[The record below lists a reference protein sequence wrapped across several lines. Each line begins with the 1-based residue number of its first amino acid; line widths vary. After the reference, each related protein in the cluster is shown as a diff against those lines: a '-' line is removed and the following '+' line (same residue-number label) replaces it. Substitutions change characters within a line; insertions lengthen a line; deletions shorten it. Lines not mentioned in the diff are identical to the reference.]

1 MRSGRSP
8 EDFYRCQLRPY
19 VGLSAQKPTFKT
31 GLVFRGS
38 VYTPQQ
44 KRQPGSHLF
53 VVYHFLGM
61 SQALRPWR
69 AGSLFREASA
79 SLLPF
84 IFNPPNQDIPV

>member
-1 MRSGRSP
+1 MRSGRPP
-8 EDFYRCQLRPY
+8 EDFYRFLLTPY

-61 SQALRPWR
+61 SQSLRPWQ
-69 AGSLFREASA
+69 AGSLFRVASA

-84 IFNPPNQDIPV
+84 IFNPLNQDIQV